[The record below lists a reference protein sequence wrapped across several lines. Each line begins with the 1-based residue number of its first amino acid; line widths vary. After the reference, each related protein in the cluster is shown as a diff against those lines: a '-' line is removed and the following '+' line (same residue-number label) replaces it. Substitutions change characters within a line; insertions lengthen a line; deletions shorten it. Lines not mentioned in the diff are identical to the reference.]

1 MEHFRV
7 EKQVKITTWRT
18 EIFYVEAESFEDV
31 KNNLEELRDK
41 ADEDCDISY
50 DTLVDCN
57 EDMTI
62 EQNEGRP
69 VVCWMIDDEEVSV

>member
-31 KNNLEELRDK
+31 KANLEALHEK
-41 ADEDCDISY
+41 AEDDFDISY
-50 DTLVDCN
+50 ETLDDCN
-57 EDMTI
+57 EEMTI

-69 VVCWMIDDEEVSV
+69 VVCWMIDDEEVFV